1 MTGSVAGATTSKVMQ
16 LITSDAGVTATLLS
30 ANMPGPLPVELISTQ
45 QVSAQN
51 VPVEISDRSQGL
63 QYPMLQVYCEK
74 VSNLLEE
81 KFRTFSGKAQMAVEI
96 RHSQDRIDGLERALG
111 YYADAMMQVLDFS
124 RGDFGEGMYYAG
136 GYQVVF
142 SAVKHGG
149 KNFVQS
155 AKVSFEIGVSIN

>member
-1 MTGSVAGATTSKVMQ
+1 
-16 LITSDAGVTATLLS
+16 
-30 ANMPGPLPVELISTQ
+30 
-45 QVSAQN
+45 
-51 VPVEISDRSQGL
+51 
-63 QYPMLQVYCEK
+63 
-74 VSNLLEE
+74 
-81 KFRTFSGKAQMAVEI
+81 
-96 RHSQDRIDGLERALG
+96 
-111 YYADAMMQVLDFS
+111 MMQVLDFS

>member
-1 MTGSVAGATTSKVMQ
+1 
-16 LITSDAGVTATLLS
+16 
-30 ANMPGPLPVELISTQ
+30 
-45 QVSAQN
+45 
-51 VPVEISDRSQGL
+51 
-63 QYPMLQVYCEK
+63 MLQVYCEK